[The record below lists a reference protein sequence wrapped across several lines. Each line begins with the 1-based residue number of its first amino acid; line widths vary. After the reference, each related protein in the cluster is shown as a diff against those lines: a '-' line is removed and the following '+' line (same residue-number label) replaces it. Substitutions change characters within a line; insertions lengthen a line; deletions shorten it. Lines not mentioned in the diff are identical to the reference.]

1 MRPRTRYAGTKK
13 VKASTGNMTSTPLA
27 AIFPI
32 ATAASCA
39 RACQDQREEE
49 AVQTIPRPR
58 YCINTG
64 RKADIVLGQLCG
76 MGSKRH
82 PQRPVQASRRVPTH
96 EGMENQSM
104 IAGLLEKWA
113 KIATETELASK
124 TARFIKVELKRSGVT
139 YGELAKR
146 LEDQGLTETEAS
158 IANKLARATV
168 PAIFLLATLAALER
182 DGIRL
187 DDV

>member
-1 MRPRTRYAGTKK
+1 
-13 VKASTGNMTSTPLA
+13 
-27 AIFPI
+27 
-32 ATAASCA
+32 
-39 RACQDQREEE
+39 
-49 AVQTIPRPR
+49 
-58 YCINTG
+58 
-64 RKADIVLGQLCG
+64 
-76 MGSKRH
+76 
-82 PQRPVQASRRVPTH
+82 
-96 EGMENQSM
+96 MENQSM

-146 LEDQGLTETEAS
+146 LEDQGLTEAEAS

-168 PAIFLLATLAALER
+168 PATFLLATLAALER